1 MFKKVFLLL
10 LLILTPSVL
19 DNRDDVRSDFVVV
32 QINARWNTDND
43 VKIPSIR
50 NCAVKYGFLE
60 DQSESLK
67 SNIKFVPVVLLYRR
81 DRIVRQWSADLSFKL
96 ELTREDIER
105 AIIIAKNGEKNK

>member
-1 MFKKVFLLL
+1 M
-10 LLILTPSVL
+10 L

-43 VKIPSIR
+43 VKIPSMH
-50 NCAVKYGFLE
+50 NCDVRYGFLE

-67 SNIKFVPVVLLYRR
+67 SSIKFVPVVLLYRG

-96 ELTREDIER
+96 DLSRDDIQK